1 MNSTPNNERRATA
14 SARPDASPRSPGLT
28 FLARFRKRRLVAVF
42 TILLLLIAWQIA
54 VSAGTFA
61 SYVLPGPLTVL
72 RQFPQLIAH
81 GFARQSLGTDIV
93 VSVFRVAVGFAGA
106 VLIGVPIGL
115 LMGRVEL
122 LFDAID
128 PLLQFGRPIP
138 PLAYIPL
145 LIVWFGIGE
154 LPKILLILVGTLPV
168 IIINTILGVRTTPP
182 QRIRVAQCLGATPFQ
197 IFSYVI
203 FPSALP
209 AIFTAMKVGIGFAWT
224 YLVAAEL
231 VAADSGL
238 GWLVWQAG
246 QQIQVTIIM
255 QGIII
260 IGLLGYGMELCI
272 RALERTVVRGGG

>member
-1 MNSTPNNERRATA
+1 MPFSTRLQRRH
-14 SARPDASPRSPGLT
+14 
-28 FLARFRKRRLVAVF
+28 LVAVG
-42 TILLLLIAWQIA
+42 TVAVLIAAWQIV
-54 VSAGTFA
+54 VSAGAFA
-61 SYVLPGPLTVL
+61 PYVLPGPVDVVK
-72 RQFPQLIAH
+72 QFPQLLVH
-81 GFARQSLGTDIV
+81 GFARKSLGLDIV

-106 VLIGVPIGL
+106 VAIGVPVGL
-115 LMGRVEL
+115 LMGRIDVV
-122 LFDAID
+122 FNAID

-168 IIINTILGVRTTPP
+168 IIINTILGVRSTPP
-182 QRIRVAQCLGATPFQ
+182 QRVRVAQCLGATPYQ

-246 QQIQVTIIM
+246 QQIQVVVIM

-260 IGLLGYGMELCI
+260 IGILGYAMELSI